1 VYQVYSVN
9 YLDMFI
15 LMRSI
20 RKVDEP
26 AGASDPKEVPAP
38 IVRSRWMTD
47 SAAKT
52 ISFDCTRV
60 CCDCFYFLLPPTRH
74 ALLTQLVNEIPGSNK
89 EISPSRG
96 VVCLNFTRRLEIKQA
111 WPNSTKDRR
120 RNSKIATT
128 TRKCFASHDLP
139 QPASP
144 CIRKYPNPSAYW

>member
-15 LMRSI
+15 PMRSI

-89 EISPSRG
+89 ETPPHLALAWSRLSQLHKAAG
-96 VVCLNFTRRLEIKQA
+96 DKTSMAQQYERPKKKF
-111 WPNSTKDRR
+111 KDR
-120 RNSKIATT
+120 
-128 TRKCFASHDLP
+128 HDHEEMLR
-139 QPASP
+139 
-144 CIRKYPNPSAYW
+144 IT